1 MTTVARSSVPSTM
14 GPLALAGGVA
24 AAVAIV
30 SVDGGD
36 GDGVVLCPLRRC
48 TGAYCPGCGG
58 SRAAASLVRGD
69 VVGAWQRHPYVVLL
83 ALQVVVLGALALDG
97 RGRGWIR
104 RHAVAL
110 TVVNAMGMVALWVVR
125 LVLGDVPGF
134 L

>member
-1 MTTVARSSVPSTM
+1 MTAVARSSVPSTI

-24 AAVAIV
+24 AALVMVA
-30 SVDGGD
+30 GD

-69 VVGAWQRHPYVVLL
+69 VVGAWHRHPYVVLL
-83 ALQVVVLGALALDG
+83 ALQLVVLGALALDG

-104 RHAVAL
+104 RHVVAL
-110 TVVNAMGMVALWVVR
+110 TVVNALGMVALWAVR
-125 LVLGDVPGF
+125 LTLGDVPGF